1 MSDELGELLDQ
12 VIGGSERAW
21 QRFFL
26 RYGSKVELIAK
37 RSRALGSLREHT
49 DDCRNVMTRVFE
61 RLRRDDF
68 RALRLYLKWQERNET
83 RQFEDWLTVVST
95 NVARDYVEER
105 LGAARDQ
112 PIKRLVNTLA
122 GALDDS
128 DEALAVGAHITPKL
142 AAAQIMAFAQDDLPA
157 IQLEV
162 LKSWLLGNDFE
173 GIAAE
178 VKLASAD
185 EAKKHLRAGLARLR
199 RKLVE
204 NVTS

>member
-1 MSDELGELLDQ
+1 VDELAGLVDQ
-12 VIGGSERAW
+12 VLAGSDRAW

-26 RYGSKVELIAK
+26 RYGSKVEQLAK
-37 RSRALGSLREHT
+37 RSRSLGSLRET
-49 DDCRNVMTRVFE
+49 ADDCRNVMTRVFE

-68 RALRLYLKWQERNET
+68 RALRLYLQWQQRNDT
-83 RQFEDWLTVVST
+83 RQFEDWITVVTT

-142 AAAQIMAFAQDDLPA
+142 AAQQIMDFAQHDLPP
-157 IQLEV
+157 IQLAV
-162 LKSWLLGNDFE
+162 IKSWMLGNDFDD
-173 GIAAE
+173 IAGE
-178 VKLASAD
+178 HRLSSAD

-199 RKLVE
+199 RKLADSE
-204 NVTS
+204 P

>member
-1 MSDELGELLDQ
+1 VDELGGLLEQ
-12 VIGGSERAW
+12 VLAGSDRAW

-37 RSRALGSLREHT
+37 RARSLGSLREQV

-68 RALRLYLKWQERNET
+68 RALRLYLQWQQRNTT
-83 RQFEDWLTVVST
+83 RQFDDWLTVVTT

-112 PIKRLVNTLA
+112 PIKRLLNTLA
-122 GALDDS
+122 GALEDS
-128 DEALAVGAHITPKL
+128 DEALAVGAHLTPKL
-142 AAAQIMAFAQDDLPA
+142 AAQQIMAFAAAELPE
-157 IQLEV
+157 IQLAV

-173 GIAAE
+173 SIGAE
-178 VKLASAD
+178 LSVSVD
-185 EAKKHLRAGLARLR
+185 DAKRHLRAGLARLR
-199 RKLVE
+199 RKLAD
-204 NVTS
+204 NTT

>member
-1 MSDELGELLDQ
+1 MDELGELLEQ
-12 VIGGSERAW
+12 VLANSERAW

-26 RYGSKVELIAK
+26 RYGSKVEQIAR
-37 RSRALGSLREHT
+37 RSRALGSLREQT

-68 RALRLYLKWQERNET
+68 RALRLYMTWQQRNDT
-83 RQFEDWLTVVST
+83 RQFDDWLTVVTT

-105 LGAARDQ
+105 LGASRDQ

-142 AAAQIMAFAQDDLPA
+142 AAQQIMAYAADDLPPV
-157 IQLEV
+157 QLEV
-162 LKSWLLGNDFE
+162 LKSWLLGNDFD

-178 VKLASAD
+178 VKLSGPD

-204 NVTS
+204 T

>member
-1 MSDELGELLDQ
+1 MSDELKDLVDQ
-12 VIGGSERAW
+12 VIAGGERAW

-37 RSRALGSLREHT
+37 RSRSLGSLREQA

-68 RALRLYLKWQERNET
+68 RALRLYLQWQERNAT
-83 RQFEDWLTVVST
+83 RQFDDWLTVVTT

-105 LGAARDQ
+105 LGASRDQ

-142 AAAQIMAFAQDDLPA
+142 AAQQIMAYAQGDLPA
-157 IQLEV
+157 VQLEV

-173 GIAAE
+173 AIAAE
-178 VKLASAD
+178 VQLSGPD

-199 RKLVE
+199 RKLAD
-204 NVTS
+204 NNT